1 MTNSQQTLYS
11 MVKNFISSKI
21 RNKTRMST
29 LSSIIP
35 YSFGSPCHS
44 NQRTK
49 GKKGIQILI
58 QIGKE
63 AKLSLSP
70 NDIILQIEIL
80 RILSENY

>member
-21 RNKTRMST
+21 RHKTRMST
-29 LSSIIP
+29 LSSITT
-35 YSFGSPCHS
+35 YSFESPCHS

-58 QIGKE
+58 QIGNE

-80 RILSENY
+80 KILPENY